1 MGVYA
6 VRVSILDDSKKYDG
20 MLNIGT
26 RPTFNG
32 RNISAEVNIF
42 DFSDNLYGR
51 IIEVSFITRI
61 RSTQKFSSIDA
72 LANQMKLDA
81 KQIRTILKNNKN

>member
-26 RPTFNG
+26 RPTFMVETY
-32 RNISAEVNIF
+32 R
-42 DFSDNLYGR
+42 
-51 IIEVSFITRI
+51 
-61 RSTQKFSSIDA
+61 
-72 LANQMKLDA
+72 
-81 KQIRTILKNNKN
+81 LK

>member
-6 VRVSILDDSKKYDG
+6 VRVIILGNSKKYDG

-32 RNISAEVNIF
+32 RNISVEVNIF
-42 DFSDNLYGR
+42 DFSDDLYGR

-61 RSTQKFSSIDA
+61 RSTQKFPSIDA

>member
-6 VRVSILDDSKKYDG
+6 VRVSILGNSKKYDG

-32 RNISAEVNIF
+32 RNISVEVNIF
-42 DFSDNLYGR
+42 DFSDDLYGR

>member
-1 MGVYA
+1 
-6 VRVSILDDSKKYDG
+6 

-32 RNISAEVNIF
+32 RNISVEVNIF
-42 DFSDNLYGR
+42 DFSDDLYGR

>member
-1 MGVYA
+1 MECL
-6 VRVSILDDSKKYDG
+6 ILV
-20 MLNIGT
+20 LVL
-26 RPTFNG
+26 PFNG
-32 RNISAEVNIF
+32 RNISVEVNIF
-42 DFSDNLYGR
+42 DFSDDLYGR

>member
-32 RNISAEVNIF
+32 RNISVEVNIF
-42 DFSDNLYGR
+42 DFSDDLYGR

-61 RSTQKFSSIDA
+61 RSTQKFSSIRCA
-72 LANQMKLDA
+72 CKSNE
-81 KQIRTILKNNKN
+81 IRCKTDKNNFKKQ